1 MIPSIKNA
9 LFIFSV
15 LFFLFSKTADS
26 QSFELYHNDTLV
38 NNDTVLIEG
47 DVIADSL
54 YTYVFQGDTT
64 YYYAYEVDIEIDVKN
79 ISYSTLG
86 VQTKK
91 RHLKIIP
98 TTENYFCWETCYAP
112 YTFESVLA
120 ITIQGDETSDI
131 YSAHYKPKGQL
142 GNTLVAYTFFDELN
156 PNDSASV
163 MVEYRMD
170 KASYIWENEEF
181 DNVFSQVYPN
191 PCQQIL
197 YFKNQNPNADKY
209 SLIVYDLSGNK
220 VKEMEFL
227 ALEST
232 IEVDMSELNCGLYV
246 YSIVSDNIY
255 MSSGKF
261 SKLP

>member
-1 MIPSIKNA
+1 MLLSIKNA

-15 LFFLFSKTADS
+15 LFFLVSKTALS

-38 NNDTVLIEG
+38 NNDTILIDG
-47 DVIADSL
+47 VVIADSL
-54 YTYVFQGDTT
+54 YTYIFQDDTT

-86 VQTKK
+86 VQIKK

-98 TTENYFCWETCYAP
+98 NTENYFCWETCYAP

-120 ITIQGDETSDI
+120 ITIQGNETSDI

-142 GNTLVAYTFFDELN
+142 GNTIVAYTFFDELN
-156 PNDSASV
+156 SNDSASV
-163 MVEYRMD
+163 IVEYRMD
-170 KASYIWENEEF
+170 EASYIEENKELVQ
-181 DNVFSQVYPN
+181 VFSKAYPN

-197 YFKNQNPNADKY
+197 YFKNQKINTNKY
-209 SLIVYDLSGNK
+209 SLIVYDLSGTK
-220 VKEMEFL
+220 VKEIDFL

-232 IEVDMSELNCGLYV
+232 IQVDMSDLNCGLY
-246 YSIVSDNIY
+246 IY
-255 MSSGKF
+255 FIISENDYVSSGKF